1 MPRCS
6 RIARWLTRTA
16 LGYVTLVVSFWLPF
30 GLHRIIMGRHRRDWW
45 HWPISY
51 LSLAAG
57 ASVWIATGR
66 DPIAIIA
73 LLGGGAWWF
82 ALLITDLLTM
92 WTWRWPFTQTIADQ
106 FEALN
111 KRFNLLENAG
121 LFVIVAL
128 GMLFV
133 ARVA

>member
-1 MPRCS
+1 
-6 RIARWLTRTA
+6 
-16 LGYVTLVVSFWLPF
+16 
-30 GLHRIIMGRHRRDWW
+30 
-45 HWPISY
+45 
-51 LSLAAG
+51 
-57 ASVWIATGR
+57 
-66 DPIAIIA
+66 
-73 LLGGGAWWF
+73 
-82 ALLITDLLTM
+82 M

-111 KRFNLLENAG
+111 KQFNLLENAG